1 MAEEGAAAATESQV
15 GRGDGAGRVRLLSV
29 DRVALPRGGGA
40 AAVLR
45 RHLADGMLAAS
56 SIARKMERET
66 RSPKPAAQR
75 GSLTR
80 GEAWTWIR
88 SRMLGRDSLTHGR
101 EGIGLD
107 HRIWQI
113 ERGEA

>member
-1 MAEEGAAAATESQV
+1 M
-15 GRGDGAGRVRLLSV
+15 
-29 DRVALPRGGGA
+29 RVALPRGGGA

-45 RHLADGMLAAS
+45 RHLADGMLAVS
-56 SIARKMERET
+56 SVTRKMERET